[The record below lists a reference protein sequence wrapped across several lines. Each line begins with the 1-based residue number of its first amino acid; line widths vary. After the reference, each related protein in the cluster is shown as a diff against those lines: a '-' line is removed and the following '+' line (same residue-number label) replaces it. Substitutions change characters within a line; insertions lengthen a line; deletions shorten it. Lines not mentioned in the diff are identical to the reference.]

1 MVSPYCNDGK
11 HKALDQMQD
20 ATYLWQMNLLRSC
33 LFLFLLL
40 QATAF
45 SKEILVISPWLQGET
60 GEGSATFQFQLE
72 RGLSKALATS
82 LVHMPIGNT
91 CLDEDCAIQYAKN
104 KGIPQILTTQ
114 IQLLDGRL
122 WITTHLID
130 TESQQRVKT
139 AKWDSNKK
147 SLSDIAAQAGE
158 ELALQISGE
167 SNGQSTS
174 ISSRKWL
181 LGIFTVALISLPI
194 IGYLGSQ
201 VETVTTE
208 RQIWI
213 E

>member
-1 MVSPYCNDGK
+1 
-11 HKALDQMQD
+11 
-20 ATYLWQMNLLRSC
+20 MNFIRSC
-33 LFLFLLL
+33 LFLFLLI

-45 SKEILVISPWLQGET
+45 SKEVLVLSPWLQGPID
-60 GEGSATFQFQLE
+60 GGSATFQFQLE
-72 RGLSKALATS
+72 RGLTKGLNASI
-82 LVHMPIGNT
+82 VHMQMGEM
-91 CLDEDCAIQYAKN
+91 CADEACAIQHAKS
-104 KGIPQILTTQ
+104 KGIPQVLTTQ

-122 WITTHLID
+122 WISTHLID
-130 TESQQRVKT
+130 TETQQRIKT
-139 AKWDSNKK
+139 AKWESNKK
-147 SLSDIAAQAGE
+147 SLSEIAAQAGE